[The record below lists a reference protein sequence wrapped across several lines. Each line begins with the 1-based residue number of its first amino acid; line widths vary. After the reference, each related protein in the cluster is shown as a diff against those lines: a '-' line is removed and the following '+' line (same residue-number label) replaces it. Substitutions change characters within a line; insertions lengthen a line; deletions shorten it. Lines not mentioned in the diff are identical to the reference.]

1 MTTAARPIHVAFLAL
16 QPPGLSP
23 GQRQRVEAFESGLAR
38 RGVQVQTHAVLGRN
52 DVDVFYGRHAAPR
65 KALLAGAA
73 AVRRLASLMSPAR
86 VDAYLVQREAFF
98 LGGPWSEWLASLRAP
113 VIYDFDD
120 AIWIRTMSDANRGFA
135 WLKNVD
141 KIPRIVGLAHTV
153 IAGNDYLAEW
163 ARQHSGNVHVVPT
176 CIDTDHFAAP
186 ARTAGDVVTIGW
198 SGSASTL
205 AHLRPLMPALER
217 VVARCGQRVRIRVMG
232 DPAFEHPPLRL
243 RGEAWSPAAE
253 IALLQEMSIGL
264 MPLPDD
270 EWTRGKCGFK
280 GLLSMAMGAAT
291 VMSPVG
297 VNTEIVRHGENGFLA
312 ASEDE
317 WVELLCR
324 LVDDAAL
331 RTRVGQAGRQTV
343 VDRYSVRRWEATL
356 AGLVTAAVE
365 GSPARS
371 ASTNI

>member
-1 MTTAARPIHVAFLAL
+1 
-16 QPPGLSP
+16 
-23 GQRQRVEAFESGLAR
+23 
-38 RGVQVQTHAVLGRN
+38 
-52 DVDVFYGRHAAPR
+52 
-65 KALLAGAA
+65 
-73 AVRRLASLMSPAR
+73 
-86 VDAYLVQREAFF
+86 
-98 LGGPWSEWLASLRAP
+98 
-113 VIYDFDD
+113 
-120 AIWIRTMSDANRGFA
+120 
-135 WLKNVD
+135 
-141 KIPRIVGLAHTV
+141 
-153 IAGNDYLAEW
+153 
-163 ARQHSGNVHVVPT
+163 
-176 CIDTDHFAAP
+176 
-186 ARTAGDVVTIGW
+186 VTIGW

-217 VVARCGQRVRIRVMG
+217 VVATHGSRVRIRVMG
-232 DPAFEHPPLRL
+232 DPAFEHPPLGL
-243 RGEAWSPAAE
+243 RGEAWSPTAE
-253 IALLQEMSIGL
+253 VQLLQEMDVGL

-312 ASEDE
+312 ATEDE

-331 RTRVGQAGRQTV
+331 RARVGQAGRQTV
-343 VDRYSVRRWEATL
+343 VDRYSVRRWEETL
-356 AGLVTAAVE
+356 AALLTAAVA